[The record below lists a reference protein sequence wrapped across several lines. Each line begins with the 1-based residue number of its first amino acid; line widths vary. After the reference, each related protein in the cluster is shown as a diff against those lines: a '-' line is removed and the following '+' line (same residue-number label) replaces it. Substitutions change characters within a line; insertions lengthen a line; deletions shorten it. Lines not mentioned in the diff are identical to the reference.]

1 MDDPGTCRVV
11 DGALTPPG
19 AARIQYVRGDFPLS
33 IPMQPFFGV
42 LIVLGITGPP
52 AILIWGWVRWVKR
65 PKQKT
70 VPAILSLVGFVLATG
85 SAVLALATTVYAAL
99 IHSFA
104 FYDPTLM
111 KIYGWGFMLSL
122 GGIVLGV
129 AGIWRPGS
137 LRWHTPVSG
146 VCMTAFW
153 LIMVS
158 AE

>member
-1 MDDPGTCRVV
+1 LNIAMR
-11 DGALTPPG
+11 A
-19 AARIQYVRGDFPLS
+19 
-33 IPMQPFFGV
+33 FFGV
-42 LIVLGITGPP
+42 LIVLGIIGPP
-52 AILIWGWVRWVKR
+52 AILTWGWVRWVKR
-65 PKQKT
+65 PKPKT
-70 VPAILSLVGFVLATG
+70 APAISSLIGFVFATA
-85 SAVLALATTVYAAL
+85 SALLALATTVYAAL
-99 IHSFA
+99 IHGFA

-137 LRWHTPVSG
+137 LRWHAPVSG

-158 AE
+158 TE